1 MVCII
6 SKMGLKIASN
16 KLLLEAPI
24 PSGIPI
30 TIQKITAVKI
40 IANVVIVSCHK
51 STRSIKIKLT
61 PVINANFNPL
71 VLKAINMNIKT
82 TNGNGMKLKRLS
94 NPFNTLSIG
103 ADSFLKSGLWV
114 NNHSLIFFSIH
125 SAIGMYIS

>member
-6 SKMGLKIASN
+6 SNTGRKIISN
-16 KLLLEAPI
+16 VLLLEARI
-24 PSGIPI
+24 PKGIPI
-30 TIQKITAVKI
+30 NIQNKTAVNI

-114 NNHSLIFFSIH
+114 NYHSLIFFSIH
-125 SAIGMYIS
+125 SAIGMYTS